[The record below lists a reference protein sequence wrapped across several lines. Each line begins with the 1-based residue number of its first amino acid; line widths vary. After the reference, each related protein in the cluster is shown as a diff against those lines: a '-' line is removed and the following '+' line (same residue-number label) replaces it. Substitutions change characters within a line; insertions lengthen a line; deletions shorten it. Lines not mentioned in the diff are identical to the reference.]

1 MFVNLQYFNII
12 MIDFKIKNTSGKS
25 RSGTLIVNN
34 NTVETPCFM
43 PVGTAATVKT
53 MSASEVSKI
62 GYKMILANTFHLMLR
77 PGVEIISKHGGV
89 HEFMHWSGGIITDS
103 GGYQVFSLAKLRKI
117 TKEGVYFNSPIDG
130 AKVFLDPKKSIWLQ
144 EQFNSDIIMQFD
156 ECTPYPADKKT
167 TESSLDLSLVW
178 GKQSKSSI
186 SKDKSNLF
194 GIIQGGVYD
203 DLRDKS
209 LEGLTDI
216 GFDGYAIGGLSVGE
230 TSMERNGVLDNI
242 AHKMPSDKPRY
253 LMGVGTPEDIV
264 EAVIRGVDM
273 FDCVIPTRNAR
284 TGFLYTNNGILK
296 LRNSCYKDDM
306 KPIEEGCQCYTCKN
320 FTRSYL
326 KHLDNCK
333 EILGLRLNTI
343 HNLYYYHSLMEKIRD
358 SIRRNKFD
366 DFIKEFY
373 SLRR

>member
-1 MFVNLQYFNII
+1 
-12 MIDFKIKNTSGKS
+12 MIDFKINNSIEKA
-25 RSGTLIVNN
+25 RSATLILNKHII
-34 NTVETPCFM
+34 ETPCFM

-53 MSASEVSKI
+53 IAASEVKDF
-62 GYKMILANTFHLMLR
+62 GYKIILANTFHLMLR
-77 PGVEIISKHGGV
+77 PGVDVISKHNGI
-89 HEFMHWSGGIITDS
+89 HDFMNWDGAIITDS

-117 TKEGVYFNSPIDG
+117 TKEGVHFNSPIDG

-156 ECTPYPADKKT
+156 ECTPYPANKKT
-167 TESSLDLSLVW
+167 AESSLDLSLIR
-178 GKQSKSSI
+178 GKQSKESI
-186 SKDKSNLF
+186 TKEKSNLF
-194 GIIQGGVYD
+194 GIVQGGVYD

-209 LEGLTDI
+209 LSGLVEI

-230 TSMERNGVLDNI
+230 SAEERNTVLDNI
-242 AHKMPSDKPRY
+242 AHKMPSDKARY

-284 TGFLYTNNGILK
+284 TGYLYTKKGILK
-296 LRNSCYKDDM
+296 LRNSRFKDDM
-306 KPIEEGCQCYTCKN
+306 RPIDEDCQCYTCRN

-343 HNLYYYHSLMEKIRD
+343 HNLYYYHDLMFKIREALRLD
-358 SIRRNKFD
+358 KFN
-366 DFIKEFY
+366 DFVKEFY
-373 SLRR
+373 NQRN

>member
-1 MFVNLQYFNII
+1 
-12 MIDFKIKNTSGKS
+12 MIDFKIKNTSGKA
-25 RSGTLIVNN
+25 RLGTLSVNN
-34 NTVETPCFM
+34 NIIETPCFM

-53 MSASEVSKI
+53 MTASEVSEL
-62 GYKMILANTFHLMLR
+62 GYKIILANTFHLMLR
-77 PGVEIISKHGGV
+77 PGVDIVSKHGGI
-89 HEFMHWSGGIITDS
+89 HEFMKWDGAIITDS

-130 AKVFLDPKKSIWLQ
+130 AKVFLNAKKSIGLQ

-167 TESSLDLSLVW
+167 AESSLDLSLIW
-178 GKQSKSSI
+178 GKESKLSI
-186 SKDKSNLF
+186 SKEKSNLF
-194 GIIQGGVYD
+194 GIIQGGIHD

-209 LEGLTDI
+209 LEGLIEI

-230 TSMERNGVLDNI
+230 TSEERNRVLDNI
-242 AHKMPSDKPRY
+242 AHKMPTNKARY
-253 LMGVGTPEDIV
+253 LMGVGTPEDLV

-284 TGFLYTNNGILK
+284 TGFLYTKTGILK
-296 LRNSCYKDDM
+296 LRNSRYKDDM
-306 KPIEEGCQCYTCKN
+306 MPIEEDCMCYTCRN

-343 HNLYYYHSLMEKIRD
+343 HNLYYYHDLMLKIRE
-358 SIRRNKFD
+358 SIKLNTFD
-366 DFIKEFY
+366 DFVKEFY
-373 SLRR
+373 IARN

>member
-1 MFVNLQYFNII
+1 M
-12 MIDFKIKNTSGKS
+12 
-25 RSGTLIVNN
+25 IVNN

-43 PVGTAATVKT
+43 PVETAATVKT

-77 PGVEIISKHGGV
+77 PGVEIISKHGGI
-89 HEFMHWSGGIITDS
+89 HKFMNWSGGIITDS

-130 AKVFLDPKKSIWLQ
+130 TKVFLDPKKSIWLQ

-167 TESSLDLSLVW
+167 TESSLDLSLAW

-209 LEGLTDI
+209 LEGLTNI

-242 AHKMPSDKPRY
+242 AYKMPSDKPRY

-296 LRNSCYKDDM
+296 LRNSRYKDDM

-343 HNLYYYHSLMEKIRD
+343 HNLYYYHSLMERIRE
-358 SIRRNKFD
+358 SIRANKFD
-366 DFIKEFY
+366 DFVKAFY
-373 SLRR
+373 AARNE

>member
-1 MFVNLQYFNII
+1 
-12 MIDFKIKNTSGKS
+12 MIDFKIKNTSGKA
-25 RSGTLIVNN
+25 RLGTLSVNN
-34 NTVETPCFM
+34 NIIETPCFM

-53 MSASEVSKI
+53 MAASEVSEL
-62 GYKMILANTFHLMLR
+62 GYKIILANTFHLMLR
-77 PGVEIISKHGGV
+77 PGVDIVSKHGGI
-89 HEFMHWSGGIITDS
+89 HEFMKWDGAIITDS

-130 AKVFLDPKKSIWLQ
+130 AKVFLNAKKSIGLQ

-167 TESSLDLSLVW
+167 AESSLDLSLIW
-178 GKQSKSSI
+178 GKESKLSI
-186 SKDKSNLF
+186 SKEKSNLF
-194 GIIQGGVYD
+194 GIIQGGIHD

-209 LEGLTDI
+209 LEGLIEI

-230 TSMERNGVLDNI
+230 TSEERNRVLDNI
-242 AHKMPSDKPRY
+242 AHKMPTNKARY
-253 LMGVGTPEDIV
+253 LMGVGTPEDLV

-284 TGFLYTNNGILK
+284 TGFLYTKTGILK
-296 LRNSCYKDDM
+296 LRNSRYKDDM
-306 KPIEEGCQCYTCKN
+306 MPIEEDCMCYTCRN

-343 HNLYYYHSLMEKIRD
+343 HNLYYYHDLMLRIREA
-358 SIRRNKFD
+358 IALNRFD
-366 DFIKEFY
+366 DFVKKFY
-373 SLRR
+373 TARNQEN

>member
-1 MFVNLQYFNII
+1 MTIEFKNEYSSGKARSGKFKVNDNII
-12 MIDFKIKNTSGKS
+12 
-25 RSGTLIVNN
+25 
-34 NTVETPCFM
+34 ETPCFM

-53 MSASEVSKI
+53 MSASEVSEL
-62 GYKMILANTFHLMLR
+62 GYKIILANTFHLMLR
-77 PGVEIISKHGGV
+77 PGVDIVSKHKGL
-89 HEFMHWSGGIITDS
+89 HDFMNWNGAIITDS

-117 TKEGVYFNSPIDG
+117 TNEGVFFSSPIDG
-130 AKVFLDPKKSIWLQ
+130 TKIFLDAKISIGLQ
-144 EQFNSDIIMQFD
+144 EKFNSDIIMQFD
-156 ECTPYPADKKT
+156 ECTPYPAEKKT
-167 TESSLDLSLVW
+167 AERSLDLSLVW

-186 SKDKSNLF
+186 NKEKSNLF
-194 GIIQGGVYD
+194 GIIQGGIYD

-209 LEGLTDI
+209 LEGLLDI

-230 TSMERNGVLDNI
+230 TSDERNRVLDNI
-242 AHKMPSDKPRY
+242 ACKMPSNRVRY

-264 EAVIRGVDM
+264 EAVIRGVDI

-284 TGFLYTNNGILK
+284 TGFLYTKRGILK
-296 LRNSCYKDDM
+296 LRNSRYKDDM
-306 KPIEEGCQCYTCKN
+306 RPIEEGCECYTCQN

-343 HNLYYYHSLMEKIRD
+343 HNLYYYHDLMLNIRE
-358 SIRRNKFD
+358 SIRNNKFD

-373 SLRR
+373 FNRNP